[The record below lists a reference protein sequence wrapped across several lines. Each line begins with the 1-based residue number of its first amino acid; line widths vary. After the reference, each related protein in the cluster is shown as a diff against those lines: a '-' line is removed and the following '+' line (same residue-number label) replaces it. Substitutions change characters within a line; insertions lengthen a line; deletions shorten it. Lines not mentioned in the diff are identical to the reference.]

1 MNRPCP
7 HCSAKMD
14 VFDEECP
21 ACKKPSK
28 PGALLTFAGIIH
40 GWRKVILLAVILAA
54 AWIIMEKL
62 FG

>member
-1 MNRPCP
+1 LQRNCP
-7 HCSAKMD
+7 NCSAKMD

-28 PGALLTFAGIIH
+28 PGALLTIAGIIH
-40 GWRKVILLAVILAA
+40 GWRKVILLAAILTL

-62 FG
+62 FK

>member
-1 MNRPCP
+1 
-7 HCSAKMD
+7 MD

-28 PGALLTFAGIIH
+28 PGALLTFAGILY
-40 GWRKVILLAVILAA
+40 GWRKVILLAAILTIT
-54 AWIIMEKL
+54 WIIMEKL